1 MMIRRASR
9 RARRDTRPK
18 GTRTRRSGPRA
29 CSSDACGRTRFCS
42 RRASSVSRSRRSR
55 AAAPPRAR
63 GRSTPRRR
71 AAARGGI
78 VRRRR
83 ARARAMLGA
92 RRARGARADT
102 AFAGVPRT
110 AGGSARARLET
121 PPSAAR
127 APKEKMSTRWRA
139 GGFDARLGRR
149 RFDRVARFRRAAAH
163 HAAGRRA
170 VTRGRHR
177 RRRRKNTRAVAAIDA
192 VSGFE
197 RDSPGRKTPRPRRTS
212 GPRCVVY
219 LARSLRYVFVARLK
233 RAPSPALTTMDTL
246 LGSLLAVPRVAPR
259 LRARHCHREV
269 VPHLRRA
276 PHDAALHALHGGG
289 VGGGGGGLGGGA
301 TWRRALFLFA
311 DLASRAAAFALA
323 GWMRAARPCVSTA
336 RAQAPTNRSARR
348 RAPDGA
354 PPPSR
359 WRVRRVRREERLHD
373 GGHAAVA
380 DASGERALQR
390 PPQ

>member
-42 RRASSVSRSRRSR
+42 RRASSVSRSRREP
-55 AAAPPRAR
+55 AAAPSSSAR
-63 GRSTPRRR
+63 SICPRRR

-110 AGGSARARLET
+110 AGGSARAPRD
-121 PPSAAR
+121 AAPA
-127 APKEKMSTRWRA
+127 APRREENDGRRGGA

-149 RFDRVARFRRAAAH
+149 RFDRVARFRRAAAQN
-163 HAAGRRA
+163 AAGRRA

-177 RRRRKNTRAVAAIDA
+177 RRRRKNTRVAETTQFP
-192 VSGFE
+192 VLE
-197 RDSPGRKTPRPRRTS
+197 TRLTRTKNVRVHEKRRRS
-212 GPRCVVY
+212 YCSHLNYG
-219 LARSLRYVFVARLK
+219 SLRYVFVARLK

-246 LGSLLAVPRVAPR
+246 LAPFAVPRVAPR

-269 VPHLRRA
+269 APHLRRA
-276 PHDAALHALHGGG
+276 PHEHALHALHGRG
-289 VGGGGGGLGGGA
+289 VRGGGGGGLGGGFGVA
-301 TWRRALFLFA
+301 PPFFVRGRPRAPPRSPWPPPRARRGRASPPRARRFRRTAL
-311 DLASRAAAFALA
+311 
-323 GWMRAARPCVSTA
+323 
-336 RAQAPTNRSARR
+336 ARR

-354 PPPSR
+354 PPPSP
-359 WRVRRVRREERLHD
+359 
-373 GGHAAVA
+373 A
-380 DASGERALQR
+380 R
-390 PPQ
+390 PPRPPGRTPPRWWARRR